1 MSTITGEMPSLEDSF
16 WEFFLHKIFF
26 YHTPSLGVDNI
37 DMITWLIFFKTLLYV
52 INIIKYLTKRTSRK
66 AQHVSGYGAKL
77 SSGEC
82 WNGYVRRDEE
92 ELDTEW
98 KKYRINNKDEMKLR
112 KLVKSMIKGKVIAT
126 NVVCLALGFLHI
138 LDRVDSSFGKLA
150 VLLKLMNILGTCLGY
165 EARRNHANNLSRDS
179 C

>member
-1 MSTITGEMPSLEDSF
+1 M
-16 WEFFLHKIFF
+16 
-26 YHTPSLGVDNI
+26 
-37 DMITWLIFFKTLLYV
+37 
-52 INIIKYLTKRTSRK
+52 
-66 AQHVSGYGAKL
+66 
-77 SSGEC
+77 
-82 WNGYVRRDEE
+82 RRDEA

-112 KLVKSMIKGKVIAT
+112 KLVKSMIKGKVIPK
-126 NVVCLALGFLHI
+126 NVVCLALGPLHI
-138 LDRVDSSFGKLA
+138 LDRVDSSFGQLA